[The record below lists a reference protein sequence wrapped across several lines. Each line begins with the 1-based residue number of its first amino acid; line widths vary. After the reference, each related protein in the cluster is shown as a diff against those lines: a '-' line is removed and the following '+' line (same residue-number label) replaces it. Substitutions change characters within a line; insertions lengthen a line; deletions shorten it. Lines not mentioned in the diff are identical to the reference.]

1 MSNVNRSELGSA
13 DNVIPS
19 GGRCSS
25 NGSKKKKYAARG
37 NTKREKEKSN
47 AGNKKMATP
56 RETTIANIKQ
66 RSLIY
71 DSIDDVF

>member
-25 NGSKKKKYAARG
+25 NGSKKKKSMPREG
-37 NTKREKEKSN
+37 IQREKEKSN
-47 AGNKKMATP
+47 AENKKMAIV
-56 RETTIANIKQ
+56 RD
-66 RSLIY
+66 RSLSHIL
-71 DSIDDVF
+71 VK